1 MFRPV
6 ALKEGIMKVRLLL
19 VAAAAGAL
27 PITIA
32 NAQTAGGPPIAYVK
46 AGGSQEIYL
55 VNVNGSGATR
65 LYTAPRKTG
74 IASLDLRPGGNE
86 IAFVETA
93 SGKPRVLKVLKFSN
107 AGVKLG
113 EPVTVPN
120 LCAPDYVDY
129 NPVASEPPTVLISE
143 VCNGI
148 KSIISIRTDG
158 SGRTVLQQGPEANFY
173 VGQPRWLK
181 DGVSYVYVQALDS
194 NPTQQ
199 RLCRNACDA
208 GAGELLWT
216 GQQVIWLDVGHNDN
230 RILFNPGNSE
240 MKMINGDTGADLTPS
255 PFISGTGGHFSPDGR
270 YVLFETPHMA
280 SGDYLHI
287 YDTATGLASR
297 ISSKGEYGP
306 TDWRN

>member
-1 MFRPV
+1 MT
-6 ALKEGIMKVRLLL
+6 MRLLL
-19 VAAAAGAL
+19 AAAATGAL
-27 PITIA
+27 LTTTA

-55 VNVNGSGATR
+55 VNANGSGAVR
-65 LYTAPRKTG
+65 LYTAPRKTA

-93 SGKPRVLKVLKFSN
+93 SGKPRILKVQKFTD
-107 AGVKLG
+107 AGARLG
-113 EPVTVPN
+113 NPVTVPN

-129 NPVASEPPTVLISE
+129 NPVASEPPVVIISE

-173 VGQPRWLK
+173 VGQPRWLS
-181 DGVSYVYVQALDS
+181 DGISYVYVQALDS

-199 RLCRNACDA
+199 NLCRNAC
-208 GAGELLWT
+208 GAGELLWS
-216 GQQVIWLDVGHNDN
+216 GSQVSWLDVGRGDN
-230 RILFNPGNSE
+230 RILFNPGTNQ
-240 MKMINGDTGADLTPS
+240 MMMIDGDTGSNLTPS

-270 YVLFETPHMA
+270 YVLYETPHSA

-287 YDTATGLASR
+287 YDTNTGLAPR
-297 ISSKGEYGP
+297 LTGKGEYGP